1 MWMPWAKE
9 AGCIVVDNSSAF
21 RLDKDVPL
29 VIPEVNKE
37 DIKGHHGLIANPNCA
52 TIIALCSFTSF
63 T

>member
-1 MWMPWAKE
+1 MPWAKE

-37 DIKGHHGLIANPNCA
+37 DIKNHHA
-52 TIIALCSFTSF
+52 
-63 T
+63 